1 MLTVREILR
10 RQFTGLS
17 HIPKLWIPSQ
27 DGVVEERSVSRRRRV
42 VRHVGGIGRDY
53 AGTSSDKT
61 GEKPVHQK
69 PKVS

>member
-17 HIPKLWIPSQ
+17 HTPKLRIPEQS
-27 DGVVEERSVSRRRRV
+27 GVVEEHSVSHRRRV
-42 VRHVGGIGRDY
+42 ARPAGGIGRDY